1 MSDNTARRFAQAQG
15 IEVANIPVFL
25 LACKMVGLV
34 DSEEMAQIIE
44 DLRLKDF
51 FEFRVEVRNHL
62 LSRVRLT

>member
-1 MSDNTARRFAQAQG
+1 
-15 IEVANIPVFL
+15 
-25 LACKMVGLV
+25 MVGLV